1 MTTTP
6 TWFSRPAARHWRTSI
21 PETAAPSFHAELPG
35 YRPTEL
41 TELPALAAELG
52 VGRVFVKD
60 ESTRMGLGAF
70 KVLGASWAIAR
81 LLSENGPVND
91 NGPVNEND
99 PVNEN
104 GRITLRE
111 LRRAAAAHPVELVTA
126 TDGNHGR
133 AVAWMA
139 RLLGLEARVF
149 VPHVVPERAR
159 AAIAAE
165 GATVTAGGD
174 SYDEAVR
181 QAAAYA
187 GGSQQLAGKDGGS
200 GAPGRLLVQDTAW
213 TGYESVPAWIVEGYG
228 TLLAELDRQF
238 AERDLT
244 GPDLV
249 SVPVGVGSLAQAV
262 VTHYRRGAAASE
274 GSGGPGGRGGSGAV
288 DGTSAPAILAVEP
301 ETAAGV
307 LASLR
312 AEARQSVP
320 TGGTVMAGLNCG
332 TPSSLAWPVLAGGLD
347 AAIAVTDQRATQAG
361 ADLARLGV
369 RSGPSGAASLAGVR
383 AALTG
388 PGAGARRAGLGVT
401 GSSVVLLL
409 STEGTPREVRG
420 SRAASGT
427 QRKQKC

>member
-6 TWFSRPAARHWRTSI
+6 TWFCRPSARLWRAPVPQI
-21 PETAAPSFHAELPG
+21 AETHAGAPAFHAELPG

-41 TELPALAAELG
+41 TELPALAKELG

-81 LLSENGPVND
+81 LLTDQGEA
-91 NGPVNEND
+91 
-99 PVNEN
+99 
-104 GRITLRE
+104 GRTGQGEAGRVALGE
-111 LRRAAAAHPVELVTA
+111 LRRAAAARPVELVTA

-149 VPHVVPERAR
+149 VPRVVSERAR
-159 AAIAAE
+159 AAIAVE
-165 GATVTAGGD
+165 GATVIVAGD
-174 SYDEAVR
+174 SYDEAVE

-187 GGSQQLAGKDGGS
+187 GQRSAEAGWTAAANAGQGQPAA
-200 GAPGRLLVQDTAW
+200 GAGRLLVQDTAW
-213 TGYESVPAWIVEGYG
+213 AGYKSVPRWIVEGYG
-228 TLLAELDRQF
+228 TLLAEVDEQF
-238 AERDLT
+238 AERELA

-262 VTHYRRGAAASE
+262 VTHYRRG
-274 GSGGPGGRGGSGAV
+274 GV
-288 DGTSAPAILAVEP
+288 APAVLAVEP

-307 LASLR
+307 LASLH
-312 AEARQSVP
+312 AEARRSVP
-320 TGGTVMAGLNCG
+320 TAGTVMAGLNCG
-332 TPSSLAWPVLAGGLD
+332 TPSSLAWPVLEGGLD
-347 AAIAVTDQRATQAG
+347 AAIAVPDQQATEAG
-361 ADLARLGV
+361 ADLGRLGV

-388 PGAGARRAGLGVT
+388 AGARARRAGLGVT
-401 GSSVVLLL
+401 ASSVVLLL
-409 STEGTPREVRG
+409 STEGTGRNGG
-420 SRAASGT
+420 S
-427 QRKQKC
+427 

>member
-1 MTTTP
+1 L
-6 TWFSRPAARHWRTSI
+6 
-21 PETAAPSFHAELPG
+21 FHAELPG
-35 YRPTEL
+35 YRPTAL
-41 TELPALAAELG
+41 TELPALADELG
-52 VGRVFVKD
+52 VGRVLVKD

-81 LLSENGPVND
+81 LLSENDSVS
-91 NGPVNEND
+91 
-99 PVNEN
+99 EN
-104 GRITLRE
+104 GGVSEGGRVSEGGWVSGNGRVTLGDV
-111 LRRAAAAHPVELVTA
+111 RRAAAANPVELVTA

-149 VPHVVPERAR
+149 VPRVVSERAR

-165 GATVTAGGD
+165 GATVTVGGD
-174 SYDEAVR
+174 SYDEAVE

-187 GGSQQLAGKDGGS
+187 GDHQRVTDSAGGRRVTGNAGGHE
-200 GAPGRLLVQDTAW
+200 GQGRLLVQDTAW
-213 TGYESVPAWIVEGYG
+213 AGYESVPGWIVEGYG
-228 TLLAELDRQF
+228 TLLAELDGQF
-238 AERDLT
+238 AERDLA

-262 VTHYRRGAAASE
+262 VTHYRRG
-274 GSGGPGGRGGSGAV
+274 GL
-288 DGTSAPAILAVEP
+288 APAVLAVEP

-307 LASLR
+307 LASLHD
-312 AEARQSVP
+312 EARRSVS
-320 TGGTVMAGLNCG
+320 TGETVMAGLNCG

-347 AAIAVTDQRATQAG
+347 AAIAVSDQLATQAG
-361 ADLARLGV
+361 ADLAGLGV

-388 PGAGARRAGLGVT
+388 PGAEARRAGLGVT

-409 STEGTPREVRG
+409 STEGT
-420 SRAASGT
+420 
-427 QRKQKC
+427 

>member
-1 MTTTP
+1 
-6 TWFSRPAARHWRTSI
+6 
-21 PETAAPSFHAELPG
+21 
-35 YRPTEL
+35 
-41 TELPALAAELG
+41 
-52 VGRVFVKD
+52 VFVKD

-81 LLSENGPVND
+81 LLTGERAA
-91 NGPVNEND
+91 
-99 PVNEN
+99 
-104 GRITLRE
+104 GRVSLGE

-149 VPHVVPERAR
+149 VPWVVSEGAR

-165 GATVTAGGD
+165 GATVIVAGG
-174 SYDEAVR
+174 SYDEAVE

-187 GGSQQLAGKDGGS
+187 GQEGADQEGAEAVGPAGGDAAAGRAAGNADRDRP
-200 GAPGRLLVQDTAW
+200 GAGAGRLLVQDTAW
-213 TGYESVPAWIVEGYG
+213 AGYESVPCWIVEGYG
-228 TLLAELDRQF
+228 TLLAEVDQQF
-238 AERDLT
+238 AGRELP

-262 VTHYRRGAAASE
+262 VTHYRRG
-274 GSGGPGGRGGSGAV
+274 GRGPGGV
-288 DGTSAPAILAVEP
+288 DGLKDQSGVRGYQAPAVLAVEP

-307 LASLR
+307 LASLH

-320 TGGTVMAGLNCG
+320 TAETVMAGLNCG

-347 AAIAVTDQRATQAG
+347 AAIAVPDHLAIEAG
-361 ADLARLGV
+361 ADLGRLGV
-369 RSGPSGAASLAGVR
+369 RSGPSGAASLAGLR

-388 PGAGARRAGLGVT
+388 PGSGARRAGLGVT
-401 GSSVVLLL
+401 RASVVLLI
-409 STEGTPREVRG
+409 STEG
-420 SRAASGT
+420 
-427 QRKQKC
+427 K

>member
-1 MTTTP
+1 MITTP
-6 TWFSRPAARHWRTSI
+6 TWFCRPAARHWRASI

-41 TELPALAAELG
+41 TELPALADELG
-52 VGRVFVKD
+52 VGRVLVKD

-81 LLSENGPVND
+81 LIG
-91 NGPVNEND
+91 
-99 PVNEN
+99 EN
-104 GRITLRE
+104 GRVTLGE

-149 VPHVVPERAR
+149 VPRVVSERAR

-165 GATVTAGGD
+165 GATVTVGGD
-174 SYDEAVR
+174 SYDEAVE

-187 GGSQQLAGKDGGS
+187 EDRQQVTGAAGGNEGQ
-200 GAPGRLLVQDTAW
+200 GRLLVQDTAW
-213 TGYESVPAWIVEGYG
+213 AGYESVPGWIVEGYG

-238 AERDLT
+238 AERDLP

-262 VTHYRRGAAASE
+262 VMHYRRGGMASA
-274 GSGGPGGRGGSGAV
+274 GSSGPGVLGGR
-288 DGTSAPAILAVEP
+288 SAPAILAVEP

-307 LASLR
+307 LASLH
-312 AEARQSVP
+312 AEARQSVV

-347 AAIAVTDQRATQAG
+347 AAIAVPDQLAIQAG
-361 ADLARLGV
+361 ADLAGLGV
-369 RSGPSGAASLAGVR
+369 RSGPSGAASLAGGR

-388 PGAGARRAGLGVT
+388 PGAAARRAGLGVT

-409 STEGTPREVRG
+409 STEGT
-420 SRAASGT
+420 
-427 QRKQKC
+427 

>member
-6 TWFSRPAARHWRTSI
+6 TWFCRPSARLWRAPVPQI
-21 PETAAPSFHAELPG
+21 AETHAGAPAFHAELPG

-41 TELPALAAELG
+41 TELPALAKELG

-81 LLSENGPVND
+81 LLTDQGEA
-91 NGPVNEND
+91 
-99 PVNEN
+99 
-104 GRITLRE
+104 GRTGQGEAGRVALGE
-111 LRRAAAAHPVELVTA
+111 LRRAAAARPVELVTA

-149 VPHVVPERAR
+149 VPRVVSERAR
-159 AAIAAE
+159 AAIAVE
-165 GATVTAGGD
+165 GATVIVAGD
-174 SYDEAVR
+174 SYDEAVE

-187 GGSQQLAGKDGGS
+187 GQRSAEAGWTAAANAGQGQPAA
-200 GAPGRLLVQDTAW
+200 GAGRLLVQDTAW
-213 TGYESVPAWIVEGYG
+213 AGYKSVPRWIVEGYG
-228 TLLAELDRQF
+228 TLLAQQF
-238 AERDLT
+238 AERELP

-262 VTHYRRGAAASE
+262 VTHYRRG
-274 GSGGPGGRGGSGAV
+274 GV
-288 DGTSAPAILAVEP
+288 APAVLAVEP

-307 LASLR
+307 LASLH
-312 AEARQSVP
+312 AEARRSVP
-320 TGGTVMAGLNCG
+320 TAGTVMAGLNCG

-347 AAIAVTDQRATQAG
+347 AAIAVPDQQATEAG
-361 ADLARLGV
+361 ADLGRLGV

-388 PGAGARRAGLGVT
+388 AGARARRAGLGVT
-401 GSSVVLLL
+401 ASSVVLLL
-409 STEGTPREVRG
+409 STEGTGRNGG
-420 SRAASGT
+420 S
-427 QRKQKC
+427 

>member
-1 MTTTP
+1 MITTP
-6 TWFSRPAARHWRTSI
+6 AWFCRPSARLWRVPVPQI
-21 PETAAPSFHAELPG
+21 AETQAGAPAFHAELPG

-41 TELPALAAELG
+41 TELPALAKELG

-70 KVLGASWAIAR
+70 KVLGASWAVAR
-81 LLSENGPVND
+81 LLTDQGGS
-91 NGPVNEND
+91 
-99 PVNEN
+99 
-104 GRITLRE
+104 GRTDQREAGQVSLGE
-111 LRRAAAAHPVELVTA
+111 LRRAAAARPVELVTA

-149 VPHVVPERAR
+149 VPRVVSERAR

-165 GATVTAGGD
+165 GATVIVSGD
-174 SYDEAVR
+174 SYDEAVE
-181 QAAAYA
+181 QAAAYVGQPGVGA
-187 GGSQQLAGKDGGS
+187 GRPGT
-200 GAPGRLLVQDTAW
+200 GAGRLLVQDTAW
-213 TGYESVPAWIVEGYG
+213 AGYESVPRWIVEGYG
-228 TLLAELDRQF
+228 TLLAEVDRQF
-238 AERDLT
+238 AERALA

-262 VTHYRRGAAASE
+262 VTHYRRG
-274 GSGGPGGRGGSGAV
+274 RV
-288 DGTSAPAILAVEP
+288 APAVLAVEP

-307 LASLR
+307 LASLH
-312 AEARQSVP
+312 AEARRSVP
-320 TGGTVMAGLNCG
+320 TAGTVMAGLNCG

-347 AAIAVTDQRATQAG
+347 AAIAVADQQATEAG
-361 ADLARLGV
+361 ADLGRLGV

-401 GSSVVLLL
+401 TSSVVLLL
-409 STEGTPREVRG
+409 STEGTGRNGG
-420 SRAASGT
+420 S
-427 QRKQKC
+427 

>member
-1 MTTTP
+1 MTITP
-6 TWFSRPAARHWRTSI
+6 AWFCRPSARLWRAMVPATG
-21 PETAAPSFHAELPG
+21 APAFHAELPG

-41 TELPALAAELG
+41 TELPALAKELG

-81 LLSENGPVND
+81 LLTDQGEP
-91 NGPVNEND
+91 
-99 PVNEN
+99 
-104 GRITLRE
+104 GRADQGEASRVSLDKLRW
-111 LRRAAAAHPVELVTA
+111 AAAAHPVELVTA

-133 AVAWMA
+133 AVAWTA

-149 VPHVVPERAR
+149 VPRVVSERAR

-165 GATVTAGGD
+165 GATVIVSGG
-174 SYDEAVR
+174 SYDEAVEE
-181 QAAAYA
+181 AAAYA
-187 GGSQQLAGKDGGS
+187 DEQGAG
-200 GAPGRLLVQDTAW
+200 ARRLLVQDTAW
-213 TGYESVPAWIVEGYG
+213 AGYESVPRWIVEGYG
-228 TLLAELDRQF
+228 TLLAEVDKQF
-238 AERDLT
+238 AERELT

-262 VTHYRRGAAASE
+262 VTHYRRG
-274 GSGGPGGRGGSGAV
+274 GV
-288 DGTSAPAILAVEP
+288 APAVLAVEP

-307 LASLR
+307 LASLQ
-312 AEARQSVP
+312 AEARRSVP
-320 TGGTVMAGLNCG
+320 TAETVMAGLNCG

-347 AAIAVTDQRATQAG
+347 AAIAVADRQATEAG
-361 ADLARLGV
+361 ADLGRLGV

-401 GSSVVLLL
+401 TSSVVLLL
-409 STEGTPREVRG
+409 STEGTGRNG
-420 SRAASGT
+420 GT
-427 QRKQKC
+427 

>member
-1 MTTTP
+1 VVIKDDHGRVTTITTP
-6 TWFSRPAARHWRTSI
+6 TWFCRPAARHWRAST

-41 TELPALAAELG
+41 TELPALADELG
-52 VGRVFVKD
+52 VGRVLVKD

-81 LLSENGPVND
+81 LLSENGRV
-91 NGPVNEND
+91 
-99 PVNEN
+99 
-104 GRITLRE
+104 TLGE
-111 LRRAAAAHPVELVTA
+111 LQRAAAAHPVELVTA

-149 VPHVVPERAR
+149 VPRVVSERAR

-165 GATVTAGGD
+165 GATVTVGGD
-174 SYDEAVR
+174 SYDEAVE

-187 GGSQQLAGKDGGS
+187 GDRQQMTSSAG
-200 GAPGRLLVQDTAW
+200 GRKGQGRQLVQDTAW
-213 TGYESVPAWIVEGYG
+213 AGYESVPGWIVEGYG

-238 AERDLT
+238 AERDLP

-262 VTHYRRGAAASE
+262 VTHYRRGDRSAA
-274 GSGGPGGRGGSGAV
+274 
-288 DGTSAPAILAVEP
+288 AILAVEP

-307 LASLR
+307 LASLH
-312 AEARQSVP
+312 AEARQSVT

-332 TPSSLAWPVLAGGLD
+332 TPSGLAWPVLAGGLD
-347 AAIAVTDQRATQAG
+347 AAIAVPDQLAIQAG
-361 ADLARLGV
+361 ADLAGLGV

-388 PGAGARRAGLGVT
+388 PGAGTRRAGLGVT

-409 STEGTPREVRG
+409 STEGT
-420 SRAASGT
+420 
-427 QRKQKC
+427 

>member
-1 MTTTP
+1 MITTP
-6 TWFSRPAARHWRTSI
+6 TWFCRPAARHWRASI

-41 TELPALAAELG
+41 TELPALADELG
-52 VGRVFVKD
+52 VGRVLVKD

-81 LLSENGPVND
+81 LLSENGRV
-91 NGPVNEND
+91 
-99 PVNEN
+99 
-104 GRITLRE
+104 TLGE

-149 VPHVVPERAR
+149 VPRVVSERAR

-165 GATVTAGGD
+165 GATVTVGGD
-174 SYDEAVR
+174 SYDEAVE

-187 GGSQQLAGKDGGS
+187 GRREGQ
-200 GAPGRLLVQDTAW
+200 GRRLVQDTAW
-213 TGYESVPAWIVEGYG
+213 AGYESVPGWIVEGYG

-238 AERDLT
+238 AERDLP

-262 VTHYRRGAAASE
+262 VTHYRRG
-274 GSGGPGGRGGSGAV
+274 SGGARN
-288 DGTSAPAILAVEP
+288 DKAPAILAVEP

-307 LASLR
+307 LASLH
-312 AEARQSVP
+312 AEARQSVT

-347 AAIAVTDQRATQAG
+347 AAIAVPDELAIQAG
-361 ADLARLGV
+361 AELAGLGV

-383 AALTG
+383 AALNG
-388 PGAGARRAGLGVT
+388 PGAEARRAGLGVT

-409 STEGTPREVRG
+409 STEGN
-420 SRAASGT
+420 
-427 QRKQKC
+427 

>member
-1 MTTTP
+1 MITTP
-6 TWFSRPAARHWRTSI
+6 TWFCRPAARHWRASI

-41 TELPALAAELG
+41 TELPALADELG
-52 VGRVFVKD
+52 VGRVLVKD

-81 LLSENGPVND
+81 LIG
-91 NGPVNEND
+91 
-99 PVNEN
+99 EN
-104 GRITLRE
+104 GRVTLGE
-111 LRRAAAAHPVELVTA
+111 LRRAAAAHPAELVTA

-149 VPHVVPERAR
+149 VPRVVSERAR

-165 GATVTAGGD
+165 GATVTVGGD
-174 SYDEAVR
+174 SYDEAVE

-187 GGSQQLAGKDGGS
+187 EDRQQVTGAAGGNEGQ
-200 GAPGRLLVQDTAW
+200 GRLLVQDTAW
-213 TGYESVPAWIVEGYG
+213 AGYESVPGWIVEGYG

-238 AERDLT
+238 AERDLP

-262 VTHYRRGAAASE
+262 VTHYRRGGLASA
-274 GSGGPGGRGGSGAV
+274 GSSGPGVLGGR
-288 DGTSAPAILAVEP
+288 SAPAILAVEP

-307 LASLR
+307 LASLH
-312 AEARQSVP
+312 AEARQSVV

-347 AAIAVTDQRATQAG
+347 AAIAVPDQLAIQAG
-361 ADLARLGV
+361 ADLAGLGV

-388 PGAGARRAGLGVT
+388 PGAAARRAGLGVT

-409 STEGTPREVRG
+409 STEGT
-420 SRAASGT
+420 
-427 QRKQKC
+427 

>member
-6 TWFSRPAARHWRTSI
+6 TWFCRPSARLWRAPVPQI
-21 PETAAPSFHAELPG
+21 AETHAGAPAFHAELPG

-41 TELPALAAELG
+41 TELPALAKELG

-81 LLSENGPVND
+81 LLTDQGEA
-91 NGPVNEND
+91 
-99 PVNEN
+99 
-104 GRITLRE
+104 GRTGQGEAGRVALGE
-111 LRRAAAAHPVELVTA
+111 LRRAAAARPVELVTA

-149 VPHVVPERAR
+149 VPRVVSERAR
-159 AAIAAE
+159 AAIAVE
-165 GATVTAGGD
+165 GATVIVAGD
-174 SYDEAVR
+174 SYDEAVE

-187 GGSQQLAGKDGGS
+187 GQRSAEAGWTAAANAGQGQPAA
-200 GAPGRLLVQDTAW
+200 GAGRLLVQDTAW
-213 TGYESVPAWIVEGYG
+213 AGYKSVPRWIVEGYG
-228 TLLAELDRQF
+228 TLLAEVDEQF
-238 AERDLT
+238 AERELA

-262 VTHYRRGAAASE
+262 VTHYRRG
-274 GSGGPGGRGGSGAV
+274 GV
-288 DGTSAPAILAVEP
+288 APAVLAVEP

-307 LASLR
+307 LASLH
-312 AEARQSVP
+312 AEARRSVP
-320 TGGTVMAGLNCG
+320 TAGTVMAGLNCG

-347 AAIAVTDQRATQAG
+347 AAIAVPDQQATEAG
-361 ADLARLGV
+361 ADLGRLGV

-388 PGAGARRAGLGVT
+388 AGARARRPGLGVT
-401 GSSVVLLL
+401 ASSVVLLL
-409 STEGTPREVRG
+409 STEGTGRNGG
-420 SRAASGT
+420 S
-427 QRKQKC
+427 